1 MTHKEARR
9 KLGSRSTRR
18 SGVRVTRGK
27 SGAKRAGKPS
37 VALLTWALVEGRER
51 PVNPVPAKVKTD
63 TKAWQKRNVA
73 RLPVQTAYA
82 ENLQK
87 AGENAGV

>member
-37 VALLTWALVEGRER
+37 VTRLTWALVLGKER
-51 PVNPVPAKVKTD
+51 PVNPVPATEKTA
-63 TKAWQKRNVA
+63 KKSWQKRNVA

-82 ENLQK
+82 LLVEK
-87 AGENAGV
+87 GAEIAGV